1 MRLLYSPTSPYARK
15 VRVTAAEKGLTD
27 KIEVV
32 TINPFDDIADLGP
45 VNPVGKVPALV
56 MDSGTTLYDSPVI
69 CEYLDS
75 LGGGASLLPASGEAR
90 WTVLR
95 QQALAD
101 GVLDAAFSL
110 VMEMRR
116 PEGERS
122 QSWIDRWTAG
132 IYRSVDAIDAEA
144 GSLSA
149 DVTLAHVA
157 FGCALGYLDF
167 RLGDLNWR
175 DGRANAAAWY
185 ETFGARPSMTSTDP
199 DS

>member
-1 MRLLYSPTSPYARK
+1 MKLLYSPTSPYARK

-32 TINPFDDIADLGP
+32 PTNPFDDIADLGP

-56 MDSGTTLYDSPVI
+56 TENGTALYDSPVI

-75 LGGGASLLPASGEAR
+75 IGIGPLLVPTLGEAR

-116 PEGERS
+116 PESERS

-132 IYRSVDAIDAEA
+132 INRSADAIDAEA
-144 GSLSA
+144 GNLSA

-157 FGCALGYLDF
+157 FGCALAYLDF

-175 DGRANAAAWY
+175 DGRPNAAAWY
-185 ETFGARPSMTSTDP
+185 ETFSQRPSMTSTVP
-199 DS
+199 EG